1 MELVSVFNVK
11 LNIPNIKEK
20 NEFMSI
26 LNTYEGTDDDK
37 TQVIFIDLILIL
49 RLQIQWVIYQ
59 LRNYY

>member
-49 RLQIQWVIYQ
+49 RLQIQ
-59 LRNYY
+59 